1 MITSTLEMTVNFK
14 RSKCCTLKCI
24 LNKDF
29 KKVLILD
36 LVLDNLCSRCGGN
49 ECSNGVNKNQECES
63 RFWSYVFSPVHAF
76 ICRSLDQVQIGSVGL
91 TRFPNSQLWR
101 NFTLRLESRH
111 VTVMLSLPVWC
122 KMMQTLHK
130 RRSWRWDY
138 PRQPLY
144 QISRCMT
151 IWWVEWEHC
160 VIIFGSSVWWFWKYF
175 QNVFIM

>member
-63 RFWSYVFSPVHAF
+63 RF
-76 ICRSLDQVQIGSVGL
+76 
-91 TRFPNSQLWR
+91 
-101 NFTLRLESRH
+101 
-111 VTVMLSLPVWC
+111 
-122 KMMQTLHK
+122 
-130 RRSWRWDY
+130 
-138 PRQPLY
+138 
-144 QISRCMT
+144 
-151 IWWVEWEHC
+151 
-160 VIIFGSSVWWFWKYF
+160 
-175 QNVFIM
+175 